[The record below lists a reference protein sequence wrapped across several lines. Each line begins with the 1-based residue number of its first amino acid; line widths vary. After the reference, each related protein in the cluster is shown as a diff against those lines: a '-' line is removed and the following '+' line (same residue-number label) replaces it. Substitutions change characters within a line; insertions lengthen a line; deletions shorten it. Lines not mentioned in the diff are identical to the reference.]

1 MTLAKSAALFI
12 LNLKENDKLSPTFLN
27 RTKLLKSF
35 FKFKVL
41 K

>member
-1 MTLAKSAALFI
+1 MTFAKSAALFV
-12 LNLKENDKLSPTFLN
+12 LNLKENDKLSPKFFN

-35 FKFKVL
+35 FEFKVL

>member
-1 MTLAKSAALFI
+1 MTFAKNAALFI
-12 LNLKENDKLSPTFLN
+12 LNLKENDKLSPTFL
-27 RTKLLKSF
+27 LLKLF